1 MGITRWCRGCALAI
15 SSWPTGRTCCS
26 SRPYLPMAASSRI
39 LPLTSGV
46 SINCCWGK
54 PRKLAERRFRGFAPV
69 IDARVRVLVLGSF
82 PSTASLAAGQYY
94 GHPRNQFWRI
104 LGEVLSEPLVSLA
117 YADRL
122 DRVLAHRVGIWD
134 VYAACG
140 RTGSLDSQ
148 IRAPRAN
155 EFGGLA
161 RLAPQLRAVAFNGQ
175 TAGRF
180 GARVEELGYASAV
193 LPST

>member
-1 MGITRWCRGCALAI
+1 LG
-15 SSWPTGRTCCS
+15 
-26 SRPYLPMAASSRI
+26 
-39 LPLTSGV
+39 
-46 SINCCWGK
+46 
-54 PRKLAERRFRGFAPV
+54 ERRFRGFAPV
-69 IDARVRVLVLGSF
+69 IDAGVRVLVLGSF
-82 PSTASLAAGQYY
+82 PSSASLAAGQYY

-104 LGEVLSEPLVSLA
+104 LGEILSEPLVNLA

-122 DRVLAHRVGIWD
+122 ERVLAHRVGIWD

-140 RTGSLDSQ
+140 RAGSLDSQ
-148 IRAPRAN
+148 IQAPRAN

-180 GARVEELGYASAV
+180 RTRIAELGYAWAV
-193 LPST
+193 LPSTSPAHAARSFEDKLALWMAFFQAWC